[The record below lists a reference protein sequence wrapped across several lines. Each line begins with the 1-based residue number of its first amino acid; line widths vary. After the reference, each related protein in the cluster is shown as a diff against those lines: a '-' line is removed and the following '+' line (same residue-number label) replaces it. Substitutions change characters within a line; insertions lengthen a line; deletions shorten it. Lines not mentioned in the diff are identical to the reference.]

1 MKVLVHDV
9 IGIGLVARRLNGLD
23 PYVYF
28 KDVVTRLPTQRAFE
42 IDQLLPHKWTHICHC
57 S

>member
-1 MKVLVHDV
+1 MKVLVHDG